1 VNGTGGRGL
10 LDRLRAA
17 VGEQHVL
24 TGDLTAGYDRD
35 WTGRWRGEPLA
46 VVRPGSTDEVSAVLT
61 ACAAAGVPLVP
72 QGGNTGLVGAAS
84 PSDGEIVL
92 STTRLRSVGFPDPV
106 TGAVE
111 AGAGATLVAVQDAAR
126 AAGLEVGIDLASR
139 GTATIGGVL
148 ATNAGGARVLR
159 HGTTR
164 TQVLGLEAVLS
175 DGSVVTRMNGLP
187 KDNTGYDLA
196 QLLVG
201 SEGTLAVLTRAVLRL
216 APRPPARA
224 TALLAMADVESAVAV
239 TRPLR
244 AVPGLDALEFS
255 TDAGLQL
262 VVAAGRARAPFTTA
276 APVHVLAEAVGPDAE
291 ELSDALAAAL
301 DDAPGLL
308 DAALATGE
316 TDRARLWALRE
327 SHTEVLAPLEPVK
340 LDVAVP
346 LAALPTFLDRLGEV
360 VDATAPGVIPVP
372 FGHLAE
378 GNVHVNLPGAAPFDK
393 DGAVTD
399 AVLSLV
405 AELSGSISAEHGIGR
420 AKRRWL
426 HLGRSAADIAAM
438 RAIKTALDPA
448 GLLSPGRVLPET

>member
-1 VNGTGGRGL
+1 VSGMGRQGL
-10 LDRLRAA
+10 LDRLRGA

-24 TGDLTAGYDRD
+24 TGDLVAGYDRD
-35 WTGRWRGEPLA
+35 WTGRWRGDPLA
-46 VVRPGSTDEVSAVLT
+46 VVRPGSTGEVAAVVA
-61 ACAAAGVPLVP
+61 ACAAGGVPLVP
-72 QGGNTGLVGAAS
+72 QGGNTGLVGAAA
-84 PSDGEIVL
+84 PGDGEVVL
-92 STTRLRSVGFPDPV
+92 STSRLRAVGVPDPA
-106 TGAVE
+106 TGAIE
-111 AGAGATLVAVQDAAR
+111 AGAGATLAAVQDAAR
-126 AAGLEVGIDLASR
+126 AAGLELGVDLASR

-164 TQVLGLEAVLS
+164 AQVLGVEVVLG
-175 DGSVVTRMNGLP
+175 DGKVVTRMNGLP

-201 SEGTLAVLTRAVLRL
+201 SEGTLGVITRAVLRL

-224 TALLAMADVESAVAV
+224 AALLALADVESAVAV
-239 TRPLR
+239 TASLR
-244 AVPGLDALEFS
+244 AVPGLDAVEFF
-255 TDAGLQL
+255 TAAGLEL
-262 VVAAGRARAPFTTA
+262 VLATGRARAPFADA

-291 ELSDALAAAL
+291 ELSEALAVAL

-308 DAALATGE
+308 DAALATSE

-327 SHTEVLAPLEPVK
+327 SHTEVLAALEPVK

-346 LAALPTFLDRLGEV
+346 LAALAGFLDRLDAV
-360 VDATAPGVIPVP
+360 VDAPGVTPVP

-393 DGAVTD
+393 EGAVTD
-399 AVLSLV
+399 AVLTLV
-405 AELSGSISAEHGIGR
+405 AELGGSISAEHGIGR

-426 HLGRSAADIAAM
+426 HLGRSTADIAAM
-438 RAIKTALDPA
+438 RAIKSALDPA
-448 GLLSPGRVLPET
+448 GVLSPGRLLPDL